1 MKKFILLFAILT
13 SGLLS
18 QTTFAQVTFKVN
30 ISSQPMWGPVGYE
43 YVEYYYLP
51 DIEVY
56 YNVSSHRYVYFANNR
71 WISSSYL
78 PHRYANYDVY
88 NSRKVVINEHK
99 PYMHHKDNKYR
110 YNNQS
115 YQHSNRGSIRD
126 SHDERYFQN
135 KNHPEHYKYKNA
147 QKSNAQNHKYHKGN
161 NNKYNDNKYN
171 DNQNKGNK
179 HKKDNGK
186 NKH

>member
-1 MKKFILLFAILT
+1 MKKLILLLALIT
-13 SGLLS
+13 SGWLS
-18 QTTFAQVTFKVN
+18 QTTFAQITFKVN
-30 ISSQPMWGPVGYE
+30 ISSQPIWGPTGYD

-78 PHRYANYDVY
+78 PVRYKNYDVY
-88 NSRKVVINEHK
+88 NSRKIVINEYK
-99 PYMHHKDNKYR
+99 PYMRHKNNKYK
-110 YNNQS
+110 YNNQH
-115 YQHSNRGSIRD
+115 YKYSNHGSIRD

-147 QKSNAQNHKYHKGN
+147 QKSNAHNNKS
-161 NNKYNDNKYN
+161 NNKYNNNKNKQNGNHDN
-171 DNQNKGNK
+171 GNK
-179 HKKDNGK
+179 NKNDNGK